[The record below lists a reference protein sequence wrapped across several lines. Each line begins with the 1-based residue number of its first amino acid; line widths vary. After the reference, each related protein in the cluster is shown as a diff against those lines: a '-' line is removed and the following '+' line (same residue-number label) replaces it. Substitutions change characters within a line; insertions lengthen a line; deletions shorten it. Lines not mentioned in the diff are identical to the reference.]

1 MLCLNRTKRRSRQAR
16 RVQLPARTERAAGPA
31 CGLAGVDFGHIITTM
46 NNLLAL
52 IVLGLALMVGAVTTI
67 EVMTL
72 FPDSPA
78 ACVNGN
84 C

>member
-1 MLCLNRTKRRSRQAR
+1 MYL
-16 RVQLPARTERAAGPA
+16 VGGAGPA
-31 CGLAGVDFGHIITTM
+31 CMMTPCKKGITTM
-46 NNLLAL
+46 NKFLAL
-52 IVLGLALMVGAVTTI
+52 IVLGLALMVGAATTI

-78 ACVNGN
+78 ACVNAN

>member
-1 MLCLNRTKRRSRQAR
+1 MTPCKK
-16 RVQLPARTERAAGPA
+16 G
-31 CGLAGVDFGHIITTM
+31 ITTM
-46 NNLLAL
+46 NKFLAL
-52 IVLGLALMVGAVTTI
+52 IVLGLALMVGAATTI

-78 ACVNGN
+78 ACVNAN